1 MILSAWSVSGSTR
14 YWVGPACTRAEVVR
28 ARTRTREDSIF
39 TVIQLVMVLQLVVTQ
54 LVMVQLVVIQL
65 VWCHLHTAA
74 RWCGLVFTTNQSC
87 TTTTHP
93 LLPRPEEDDLQT
105 HVHEDICVTNFEC
118 PPLFLSHHA
127 RCPITRRKEKKRN
140 TNEHIFTYLAH
151 CIIVV
156 LHGIQILL

>member
-28 ARTRTREDSIF
+28 ARTKTREDSIF
-39 TVIQLVMVLQLVVTQ
+39 TVIQLVMVL
-54 LVMVQLVVIQL
+54 QLVVIQL